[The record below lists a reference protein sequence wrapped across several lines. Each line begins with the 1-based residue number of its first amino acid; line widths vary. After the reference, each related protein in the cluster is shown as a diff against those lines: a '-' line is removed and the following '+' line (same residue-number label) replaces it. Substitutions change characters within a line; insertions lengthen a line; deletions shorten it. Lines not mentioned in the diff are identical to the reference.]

1 MTKVLEKQLERHF
14 SQECKRLGVTSLK
27 LHLRFSTGW
36 PDRIVVINK
45 KVIWVELKTLTGV
58 LSPRQI
64 AVHELLRSL
73 NHKILVL
80 RTKEEITNVLES
92 TQLPNKSRKVSSR
105 KRLRTTLAGSRIG
118 EDQHYTAS
126 IEDSTVSKSD

>member
-45 KVIWVELKTLTGV
+45 NVIWIELKTLTGV

-92 TQLPNKSRKVSSR
+92 AQLSNESRRVLSK
-105 KRLRTTLAGSRIG
+105 KRVRSVVARPRTG
-118 EDQHYTAS
+118 ENQHHTS
-126 IEDSTVSKSD
+126 DTEDSTVSKSN